1 MRKNPDPDYPLTP
14 PVGRSGRPI
23 GGGAGYSIAGVNEFD
38 ELIDDIYHFSE
49 SQGLEIDTL
58 IHEEGAGQLEINLR
72 HGDPIELADQVF
84 MFKRTIREAALK
96 HDTYATFM
104 AKPIQGQPGSA
115 MHIHQSVVDK
125 KTGNNVFTAE
135 DGTETDAFFHFIGGM
150 QKHVPN
156 ALVMFA
162 PYVNSYRRL
171 TQAASAPVNNK
182 WGYDNRTTA
191 FRVPRSDPAAR
202 RVENRIPSSDANPYL
217 ALAASLAC
225 GLIGITNKIK
235 PDAPVADHRQRGRDR
250 PAARPARGRRP
261 VRGGRGAARAAR
273 QHRSSATYAAI
284 KRGRVRDLHG
294 GDQPV
299 GARVPAAQRLAQR
312 SRRAMPYQS
321 PRSRPAFPGT
331 RTPPATRPD
340 YPPLDGDRARRR
352 RHRRRRLHRAVGG
365 RPSRQGGR
373 RRRADRGASLRRR
386 RFGAQWR
393 PARHRPARLARRA
406 GRRDRLDARQGA
418 VRPRRRGQGA
428 SRSNSPR
435 SNGIDIDFMPGPA
448 LGRAQAALCRRLPQ
462 TCRLHARAR
471 FGYPHITFMDAEET
485 AERLGSTHYFGGTRD
500 TGTGHIHPLKL
511 VIGTARVA
519 AEAGAHLFENT
530 RRDRHRVAA
539 AARCR

>member
-1 MRKNPDPDYPLTP
+1 MPPAKKEVRPSSRGGRARTPAFVKNQRGVKNWKEVSAWLEWRGIEDIECITPDQAGVARGKMMPSKKFTSNTSLALPSAVFMTTISGGYPEDGNGFHYPEDDGDLKLMPDLSTLTVVPWEEDPTAAVICDLVHQDGRSVEFTPRNVLKRVVAAYDKLGLKPVVAPEIEFYLVRKNPDPDYPLTP
-14 PVGRSGRPI
+14 PVGRSGRAI

-96 HDTYATFM
+96 HEIYATFM

-115 MHIHQSVVDK
+115 MHIHQSIIDK
-125 KTGNNVFTAE
+125 KTGQNIFSAA
-135 DGTETDAFFHFIGGM
+135 DGSETDDFFHFIGGM

-235 PDAPVADHRQRGRDR
+235 AEPPVLTTANADEIDLPRGLLEAVDLFEGDEELCAQRGKSF
-250 PAARPARGRRP
+250 A
-261 VRGGRGAARAAR
+261 
-273 QHRSSATYAAI
+273 ATYAAN
-284 KRGRVRDLHG
+284 DL
-294 GDQPV
+294 
-299 GARVPAAQRLAQR
+299 
-312 SRRAMPYQS
+312 
-321 PRSRPAFPGT
+321 PR
-331 RTPPATRPD
+331 
-340 YPPLDGDRARRR
+340 
-352 RHRRRRLHRAVGG
+352 
-365 RPSRQGGR
+365 
-373 RRRADRGASLRRR
+373 
-386 RFGAQWR
+386 
-393 PARHRPARLARRA
+393 
-406 GRRDRLDARQGA
+406 
-418 VRPRRRGQGA
+418 
-428 SRSNSPR
+428 
-435 SNGIDIDFMPGPA
+435 
-448 LGRAQAALCRRLPQ
+448 
-462 TCRLHARAR
+462 
-471 FGYPHITFMDAEET
+471 
-485 AERLGSTHYFGGTRD
+485 
-500 TGTGHIHPLKL
+500 
-511 VIGTARVA
+511 
-519 AEAGAHLFENT
+519 
-530 RRDRHRVAA
+530 
-539 AARCR
+539 